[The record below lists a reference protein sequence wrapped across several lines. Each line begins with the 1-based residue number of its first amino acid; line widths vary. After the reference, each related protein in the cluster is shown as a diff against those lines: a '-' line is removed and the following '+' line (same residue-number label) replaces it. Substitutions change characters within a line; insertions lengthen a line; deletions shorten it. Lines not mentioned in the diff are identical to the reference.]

1 MDRLA
6 FNASAAIAEK
16 KLNEATESV
25 PNFVK
30 SHCEFFNFGQCKYIG
45 MHLGVPVTLNKKP
58 IEF

>member
-1 MDRLA
+1 LA
-6 FNASAAIAEK
+6 LK
-16 KLNEATESV
+16 KLKGKKKMNLNAV